1 MYNLLHLSFLAY
13 KTPYSVFRNAS
24 FLNRCILNSILCGLN
39 YNFLRGEEEEKGEGG
54 RGEKKEEENWKQ
66 SEGRMENVSSIY
78 FSLKIPGEF
87 RKCVVINSRHFS
99 KKLLTTEPFSPLRHR
114 SRWFNSVCLFPY
126 IPHPGW
132 FFDLSHS
139 IPSKFRGNW
148 KCFQFAIRSPIKI
161 ERVYH
166 PRRSCLLRIARRV
179 TCNRSNLCIILWPMD
194 SNR

>member
-148 KCFQFAIRSPIKI
+148 KCFQF
-161 ERVYH
+161 V
-166 PRRSCLLRIARRV
+166 LRLKLSV
-179 TCNRSNLCIILWPMD
+179 FIILAD
-194 SNR
+194 LAYFG

>member
-126 IPHPGW
+126 IPDDFSIYPTASQVNFEGTESASNSR
-132 FFDLSHS
+132 FVLRLKLSV
-139 IPSKFRGNW
+139 F
-148 KCFQFAIRSPIKI
+148 
-161 ERVYH
+161 
-166 PRRSCLLRIARRV
+166 
-179 TCNRSNLCIILWPMD
+179 IILAD
-194 SNR
+194 LAYFG